1 MAGKQTT
8 AAAKKA
14 AAAKQEA
21 TVTANA
27 VQDKEVVNES
37 GQPATDAAASDDS
50 AQDKETTSE
59 PGQSAMDAAGG
70 DDSAQDKETTNEPA
84 QPVTAAGD
92 ESGQDETTALSPLE
106 GPVDGLWI
114 KSVSPRG
121 RRRAGLHFTQDATGV
136 ALCALSDDDI
146 AAIKADPMLVVE
158 EMTFTGDDAAEILR
172 GAGAE

>member
-37 GQPATDAAASDDS
+37 GQ
-50 AQDKETTSE
+50 
-59 PGQSAMDAAGG
+59 SAMDAVGG
-70 DDSAQDKETTNEPA
+70 DDSAQDKEATNEPA

-92 ESGQDETTALSPLE
+92 ESAQDESAQDEFAQDESTVLSPLE

>member
-37 GQPATDAAASDDS
+37 GQTATDAAASDDS
-50 AQDKETTSE
+50 AQDKETI
-59 PGQSAMDAAGG
+59 
-70 DDSAQDKETTNEPA
+70 NEAA

-92 ESGQDETTALSPLE
+92 ESAQDEFAQDESTALIPLE

-172 GAGAE
+172 AAGAE